1 MKDPFSVCFSK
12 YVLKENDH
20 LTTFQNYDNL
30 FKIPLVITFEEKFH
44 SQCVFVK
51 ICKMCDFDK
60 FEKVRTPNFS
70 QNWVKCAKNH

>member
-30 FKIPLVITFEEKFH
+30 FKIPLVITFEEKFL
-44 SQCVFVK
+44 SQCVFENIHLQIWILTSEEVVSK
-51 ICKMCDFDK
+51 SGRRGGG
-60 FEKVRTPNFS
+60 VNLYL
-70 QNWVKCAKNH
+70 Q